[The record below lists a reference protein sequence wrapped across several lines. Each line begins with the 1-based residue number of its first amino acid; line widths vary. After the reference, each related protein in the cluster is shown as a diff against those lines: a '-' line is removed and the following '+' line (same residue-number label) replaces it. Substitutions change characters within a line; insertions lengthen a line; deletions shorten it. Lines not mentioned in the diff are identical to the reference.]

1 MNNGYPSI
9 GQSIRKLA
17 SGVMKSS
24 SPCDIMFG
32 TVESVNPLSV
42 KLTQNFILSEEF
54 LILTNAV
61 RDHSVDINVSWNSDP
76 FTCEV
81 NHKHTIKGRKK
92 ITIYNGLT
100 VGEQVILL
108 RVQGGQNYV
117 IIDRVNEAKTEGE
130 DE

>member
-9 GQSIRKLA
+9 GSSIRKLA
-17 SGVMKSS
+17 DNVIKSS

-42 KLTQNFILSEEF
+42 RLSQKFILSEEF
-54 LILTNAV
+54 LVLTNAV
-61 RDHSVDINVSWNSDP
+61 RDHSVDINVSWKSDP

-81 NHKHTIKGRKK
+81 NHRHCIKGRKK